1 MSNQSVFKLK
11 NNTRISDILN
21 NVDVDYFFNLTK
33 DGNYL
38 LLNEDMWGKFTEQ
51 DVMKLAE
58 NNKVMVLHESDLNL
72 FTYNIDKQQM
82 IDWLMS

>member
-58 NNKVMVLHESDLNL
+58 NNKVMVLHESALEL